1 MMEWRRSN
9 TGKSILP
16 AFPNKLIGHS
26 SLFLGGVGGA
36 VWFKKKKKKKRYLTE
51 SPSLILMLFGKI
63 SLTKR
68 VFLSYVGN
76 IEILSFLFHFLCRI
90 LPSAA
95 HRQSFRGPGRLSDL
109 HYALVPSVDFFYIPL
124 PFFHHGF
131 PLIQCLRG
139 HRRYS
144 LCFHVGS
151 SSVRQKKGSLS
162 HLSQAFQDL
171 SNVSRLFRPYQ
182 PYTLSCFSPGGN
194 GQLPSHALGRRWAQG
209 IFNPTLWAILAFHPP
224 SFFPGGKISTWV
236 LAILAFLSS
245 PSFHNLLPRRDCH
258 FPFSP
263 FQRGASQPP
272 SAFLLPVAF
281 FFLENKRSLPTFP
294 PSLSITRASAVVL
307 FPRGRLPSSPAY
319 PAPEATN
326 LKDMSFISLSGHQ
339 SPAILKA
346 V

>member
-1 MMEWRRSN
+1 MHNAYAAHYLYFSPTDPSSLAITPVLLHFLISLFAFPPFIFHQTAFMSPFVKKEITYPPRMMEWRRSN

-26 SLFLGGVGGA
+26 SGGVGGA

-51 SPSLILMLFGKI
+51 SPSLILMPFGKI

-95 HRQSFRGPGRLSDL
+95 HRQSFRGPARLSDL

-151 SSVRQKKGSLS
+151 SSVRQKKGSQS
-162 HLSQAFQDL
+162 HLLSQAFQDL
-171 SNVSRLFRPYQ
+171 SNVSRLFRPHQ

-194 GQLPSHALGRRWAQG
+194 GQLPSHALGRRRWAQG
-209 IFNPTLWAILAFHPP
+209 IFNPTL
-224 SFFPGGKISTWV
+224 
-236 LAILAFLSS
+236 
-245 PSFHNLLPRRDCH
+245 
-258 FPFSP
+258 
-263 FQRGASQPP
+263 
-272 SAFLLPVAF
+272 
-281 FFLENKRSLPTFP
+281 
-294 PSLSITRASAVVL
+294 
-307 FPRGRLPSSPAY
+307 
-319 PAPEATN
+319 
-326 LKDMSFISLSGHQ
+326 
-339 SPAILKA
+339 
-346 V
+346 